1 MRGINGGNCRFD
13 GERRETMWGVPH
25 IREKIRKG
33 GGAARCWACLAVW
46 LGRALGL
53 VSAPFLFF
61 SSSFLLFF
69 FVFFIILYLLH
80 FNHKRIQINF

>member
-1 MRGINGGNCRFD
+1 VGGPTHQRK
-13 GERRETMWGVPH
+13 
-25 IREKIRKG
+25 KIRKG

-61 SSSFLLFF
+61 PLLSFYSF